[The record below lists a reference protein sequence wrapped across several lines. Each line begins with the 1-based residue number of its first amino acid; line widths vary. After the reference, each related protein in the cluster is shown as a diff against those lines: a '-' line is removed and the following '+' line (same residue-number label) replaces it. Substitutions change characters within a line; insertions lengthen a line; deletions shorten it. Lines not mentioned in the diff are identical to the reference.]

1 MTKEQEIEMLK
12 GLCKLITDRYRLC
25 ELYEKD
31 CTNLSRWYASPSIY
45 IIWGKSP
52 GTSIYNKR
60 QILST
65 EFEVAKERLIDVLN
79 SDSVIMGYLKDLDIY
94 EINPDYIRSN
104 IDCIWTELSK
114 NLKKYCLESLI
125 NNLTMGGNYNY
136 YQPDV
141 SARLIK
147 EEPSLVEEAKRMN
160 REHEAKRKPL
170 VVSDEVACFLNE
182 QNLGRDEL
190 IGQRI
195 GPLYERYLDWNSYEF
210 DLGEPVSK
218 TKFTQS
224 IKTMYGLKTKKVRK
238 GQALDRAFTE

>member
-1 MTKEQEIEMLK
+1 MDRNKEIEMLR
-12 GLCKLITDRYRLC
+12 GLCKTITDRYRLC

-31 CTNLSRWYASPSIY
+31 CTNISKWYASPSLY
-45 IIWGKSP
+45 ILWGKSL
-52 GTSIYNKR
+52 GSSIYNKR

-65 EFEVAKERLIDVLN
+65 EFEVARERLIDVLN
-79 SDSVIMGYLKDLDIY
+79 SDQVIRSYLKDLDIY
-94 EINPDYIRSN
+94 EINPDYIRAN
-104 IDCIWTELSK
+104 IDCIWTELSRSV
-114 NLKKYCLESLI
+114 KKYCLESLI
-125 NNLTMGGNYNY
+125 NNLTMSGDYSF

-141 SARLIK
+141 SAKLIK
-147 EEPSLVEEAKRMN
+147 EEPSLVKEAKRMN
-160 REHEAKRKPL
+160 REHEAKKKPL
-170 VVSDEVACFLNE
+170 VVSDEVACFLDE

-195 GPLYERYLDWNSYEF
+195 GPLYERYLDWTSYEF

-224 IKTMYGLKTKKVRK
+224 IKTMYGLNTKKVRK